1 MKTMAIIIQK
11 DAYDLILTGLAFA
24 YLGTAVYD
32 EINILCVNWAVKLL
46 SKEGVK
52 VKLDHAD
59 ASLDHIKENLVKA
72 GLPTDLCE
80 IVKALKAT
88 GKVHLYGCS
97 LAAAIFDVEQKDLIP
112 EADGIQGAT
121 WFLTEK
127 AEKAT
132 IFMQY

>member
-52 VKLDHAD
+52 IKLDHAD

-72 GLPTDLCE
+72 GLPTDLYE
-80 IVKALKAT
+80 IVKVLKAT
-88 GKVHLYGCS
+88 GKVYLYGCS
-97 LAAAIFDVEQKDLIP
+97 LAATIFDVEQKDLIP

>member
-32 EINILCVNWAVKLL
+32 EINILCVNWVVKLL

-52 VKLDHAD
+52 IKLDHPD
-59 ASLDHIKENLVKA
+59 ASLAHIQENLTKA
-72 GLPTDLCE
+72 GLPTDLYD
-80 IVKALKAT
+80 IVKTLKGT
-88 GKVHLYGCS
+88 GKVHFYACS
-97 LAAAIFDVEQKDLIP
+97 LAAAIFDVDQKDLIP
-112 EADGIQGAT
+112 EADGIVGAT

-127 AEKAT
+127 AESAS

>member
-1 MKTMAIIIQK
+1 MKSMAIIIQK

-32 EINILCVNWAVKLL
+32 EVDILCVNWAVKLI

-52 VKLDHAD
+52 IKLDHQD
-59 ASLDHIKENLVKA
+59 ASLQKIQENLTKA
-72 GLPTDLCE
+72 GLPTDLYE
-80 IVKALKAT
+80 IVKALKST
-88 GKVHLYGCS
+88 GKVHFYGCS
-97 LAAAIFDVEQKDLIP
+97 LAAAIFEVDQKDLVP
-112 EADGIQGAT
+112 EADGIVGAT

>member
-1 MKTMAIIIQK
+1 MAIIIQK

-72 GLPTDLCE
+72 GLPTDLYE

-127 AEKAT
+127 AEKAS

>member
-1 MKTMAIIIQK
+1 MKTLAIIIQK
-11 DAYDLILTGLAFA
+11 DAYDLILTPLAFA
-24 YLGTAVYD
+24 YLGTTVYD
-32 EINILCVNWAVKLL
+32 EVNILCVNWAVKLL

-52 VKLDHAD
+52 IKLDHQD
-59 ASLDHIKENLVKA
+59 ASLDLIKENVKKA
-72 GLPTDLCE
+72 GLPTDLYE

-97 LAAAIFDVEQKDLIP
+97 LAAAVFGVEEKDLIP

-127 AEKAT
+127 AEKASV
-132 IFMQY
+132 FMQY

>member
-32 EINILCVNWAVKLL
+32 EVNILCVNWAVKLL

-52 VKLDHAD
+52 VKLDHPD
-59 ASLDHIKENLVKA
+59 ASLVHIKENLTKA
-72 GLPTDLCE
+72 GLPTDLYE
-80 IVKALKAT
+80 IVKVLKAT
-88 GKVHLYGCS
+88 GKVHLYGCA
-97 LAAAIFDVEQKDLIP
+97 LAAAIFDVSVEDLIP

-127 AEKAT
+127 AENAA

>member
-11 DAYDLILTGLAFA
+11 DAYDLILTPLAFA

-32 EINILCVNWAVKLL
+32 EVNILCVNWAVKLL

-52 VKLDHAD
+52 VKLDHQD
-59 ASLDHIKENLVKA
+59 ASLDFIKENVKKA
-72 GLPTDLCE
+72 GLPNDLYE

-88 GKVHLYGCS
+88 GKVHFYGCS
-97 LAAAIFDVEQKDLIP
+97 LAAAVFGVEEKDLVP

-127 AEKAT
+127 AEKAS

>member
-1 MKTMAIIIQK
+1 M
-11 DAYDLILTGLAFA
+11 
-24 YLGTAVYD
+24 
-32 EINILCVNWAVKLL
+32 L

-72 GLPTDLCE
+72 GLPTDLYE
-80 IVKALKAT
+80 IVKVLKAT

>member
-1 MKTMAIIIQK
+1 MAIIIQK

-24 YLGTAVYD
+24 YLGTTVYD

-72 GLPTDLCE
+72 GLPTDLYE

-127 AEKAT
+127 AETAT